1 MHVHDLKTGRVLR
14 GSIIL
19 MLGLAAAEALAGY
32 WTHSLALLSDAG
44 HNFTDSVSLV
54 LAWLAFYWQTKPPDE
69 SKTYGYQRAGVL
81 AAFVNALVL
90 IPLAGYIFYEAYH
103 RLLQPQP
110 VHAGWM
116 MIVAGIGF
124 VIDTGVSVALLRR
137 SHGDVNVRTAF
148 VHTAADAASTAG
160 IVIGGLLIQTTG
172 WLQIDAVLSFLIGG
186 LILWSSVGIIRETL
200 NILLEGLPRGLR
212 LDEVIAAI
220 RGIDGVEQVHDVHV
234 WSLGSSDHAMSGHVT
249 IADIPPSASEEILR
263 RINLVLAERFHIS
276 HTTIQFEHR
285 QCQAP
290 PHCFGHE
297 NQYSEVSSQ
306 KTEYRS

>member
-1 MHVHDLKTGRVLR
+1 MHVHDVKTGRVLR
-14 GSIIL
+14 TSIFL

-44 HNFTDSVSLV
+44 HNFTDSVSLL
-54 LAWLAFYWQTKPPDE
+54 LAWLAFYWQAKPPDE
-69 SKTYGYQRAGVL
+69 VKTYGYQRAGVL
-81 AAFVNALVL
+81 AAFVNALAL

-103 RLLQPQP
+103 RLLSPVP
-110 VHAGWM
+110 VHTGWM
-116 MIVAGIGF
+116 MAVAAAGF

-160 IVIGGLLIQTTG
+160 IVVGGLLIQTTG

-212 LDEVIAAI
+212 LEDVIAAI
-220 RGIDGVEQVHDVHV
+220 RQIRGVEQVHDVHV
-234 WSLGSSDHAMSGHVT
+234 WSLGSSVHAMSGHVT
-249 IADIPPSASEEILR
+249 IADIPLSESEQILR
-263 RINLVLAERFHIS
+263 RINDVLAERFHIG
-276 HTTIQFEHR
+276 HTTIQFEHA
-285 QCQAP
+285 QCDASS
-290 PHCFGHE
+290 HCFSHE
-297 NQYSEVSSQ
+297 QQYSEVSSQ
-306 KTEYRS
+306 KSE